1 VNLHWRQSRFISGA
15 HKFTVEA
22 PKALAKHR
30 GDLEVRGRFPRIFF
44 KIYAI
49 LTYVFYGAFLASS
62 VYFWRGRYSSGPRF
76 LLGSSPSLSPTSGL
90 THGVAPW
97 TALAGRGGGCP
108 LQAPRCPHT
117 EKNTGAA
124 HGWHHARSRVADAAA
139 AQCGRQCCIM
149 GNTASRQTLQQLC
162 AVMSLNS
169 LRL

>member
-97 TALAGRGGGCP
+97 TALAGRG
-108 LQAPRCPHT
+108 
-117 EKNTGAA
+117 
-124 HGWHHARSRVADAAA
+124 AAA
-139 AQCGRQCCIM
+139 PYRPHAAPTQKKILAPPM
-149 GNTASRQTLQQLC
+149 GGTMLGHVLQMQQL
-162 AVMSLNS
+162 LNAGDS
-169 LRL
+169 VASWETLPAGRHYSSYVQ